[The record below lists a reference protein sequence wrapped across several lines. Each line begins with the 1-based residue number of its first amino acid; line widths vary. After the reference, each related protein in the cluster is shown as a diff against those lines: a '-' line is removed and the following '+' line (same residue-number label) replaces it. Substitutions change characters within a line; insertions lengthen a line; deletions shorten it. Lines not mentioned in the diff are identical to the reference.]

1 VNLRRAAGLCAA
13 VALCC
18 APPAAAGEGDIVVR
32 AKAGADAGAR
42 AELRAGADVRLVR
55 PLPLPGVELVRPAAG
70 ERAEALAALRDD
82 PDVAWAEADQ
92 PRQLAADPLFALQWG
107 LENTGASVLGAPAV
121 ADADLDASAA
131 WTVTRGAGV
140 TIALVDTGADLDH
153 PDLAGRLVP
162 GWDFVGRDPAPD
174 DANGHGTHIAGILA
188 ASRDD
193 AGVAGVAPEAAVMP
207 LRVLDERGLGWSSDV
222 AAAFERAADSGA
234 RIVNASLGS
243 NTISSAERLAI
254 RTHPETLFVT
264 AAGNGGFDGLGDD
277 VEAVREFPCVLPE
290 ANVLCVGASDPQDGR
305 ARFSNYGRVS
315 VDLLAPGVRI
325 ASTFPTG
332 FSSSLQPGYEWLDGT
347 SMAAPY
353 AAGVAALV
361 AAARP
366 GADTAAIKEALLEGA
381 DRPAAVADASVSGG
395 RLNAEGALA
404 AAGRAVPA
412 PPAGPE
418 PHPQAAATAP
428 PPVSAPQPIA
438 LPPGGGTVATAPVLR
453 GVRLSRRTI
462 RCAKRCRPVTLRFR
476 LAAPGAVTATA
487 GRRVCNGGRCAF
499 RPVARRRAK
508 LAAGRHMWRLGP
520 RIFGARAVAGRWR
533 VTLKTSAAS
542 RRVAFRVT
550 R

>member
-1 VNLRRAAGLCAA
+1 MSLRRAAGLGVA
-13 VALCC
+13 VALCG
-18 APPAAAGEGDIVVR
+18 APPAVAAEGDIVVR
-32 AKAGADAGAR
+32 AKVAGDAR
-42 AELRAGADVRLVR
+42 AELRADAGVRLVR
-55 PLPLPGVELVRPAAG
+55 SLPLPGVELVRPPAG

-82 PDVAWAEADQ
+82 PGVAWAEADQ
-92 PRQLAADPLFALQWG
+92 PRRLAADPLFSLQWG
-107 LENTGASVLGAPAV
+107 LENTGASVLGSPAV
-121 ADADLDASAA
+121 ADADLDATAA
-131 WTVTRGAGV
+131 WAVTRGAGV

-153 PDLAGRLVP
+153 PDLAGRLVA
-162 GWDFVGRDPAPD
+162 GWDFVDRDAAPD

-207 LRVLDERGLGWSSDV
+207 LRVLDARGLGWSSDV
-222 AAAFERAADSGA
+222 AAAFQRAGDSGV

-254 RTHPETLFVT
+254 RSHPATLFVV
-264 AAGNGGFDGLGDD
+264 AAGNGGFDGMGDD
-277 VEAVREFPCVLPE
+277 VESVREYPCVLPE

-332 FSSSLQPGYEWLDGT
+332 FSSTLQPGYEWLDGT
-347 SMAAPY
+347 SMSAPY

-366 GADTAAIKEALLEGA
+366 DADTAAIKAALIDGA
-381 DRPAAVADASVSGG
+381 DRPAAVADATVSGG
-395 RLNAEGALA
+395 RLNAAGALA
-404 AAGRAVPA
+404 AAGGTGA
-412 PPAGPE
+412 PPAAAPQ
-418 PHPQAAATAP
+418 PQAASAAPVPVPQAPAAVPPAAT
-428 PPVSAPQPIA
+428 
-438 LPPGGGTVATAPVLR
+438 TAPVLR
-453 GVRLSRRTI
+453 GVRLSRRTL

-476 LAAPGAVTATA
+476 LVAPGAVTATA
-487 GRRVCNGGRCAF
+487 ARRSCRSGRCKF

-508 LAAGRHMWRLGP
+508 LGAGRHVWRLGP

-533 VTLKTSAAS
+533 VTLRTSAAS